1 MANKPVINLDQLEFQ
16 VFQNGERFESNR
28 ASASQH
34 IGGSKLGYTVVVLK
48 PGKRAW
54 PYHSHFINEEMFFIL
69 EGEGTLRHAG
79 EEYAVRSGDF
89 IAAPPD
95 PQQPHQ
101 IVNTSKTELKYMCV
115 STREDP
121 EICLYP
127 DSDKYGVFKGDFRR
141 MDGPDSFF
149 VLSRK
154 ESGVDY
160 WDGED

>member
-79 EEYAVRSGDF
+79 ERSATMRGVLVWKV
-89 IAAPPD
+89 AELAM
-95 PQQPHQ
+95 HQ
-101 IVNTSKTELKYMCV
+101 TSFACEFSSTTKLSKKRSLKRQM
-115 STREDP
+115 
-121 EICLYP
+121 
-127 DSDKYGVFKGDFRR
+127 VFC
-141 MDGPDSFF
+141 M
-149 VLSRK
+149 VIL
-154 ESGVDY
+154 
-160 WDGED
+160 